1 MIILDTNV
9 ISELMKKV
17 PDVGVVAWFAG
28 LEPQPLMITAITV
41 AELRYGVSVLPEGK
55 RRTQLDSAITAM
67 IDEEFDAC
75 VLDFGRQAAEAYG
88 ILAARFR
95 KEGIG
100 VGQSDM
106 MIAAIALVNEET
118 IATRN
123 ERDFEHCGV
132 EIVNPFAFLLVDE

>member
-1 MIILDTNV
+1 
-9 ISELMKKV
+9 
-17 PDVGVVAWFAG
+17 
-28 LEPQPLMITAITV
+28 
-41 AELRYGVSVLPEGK
+41 
-55 RRTQLDSAITAM
+55 M
-67 IDEEFDAC
+67 IDEEFDEC
-75 VLDFGRQAAEAYG
+75 VLDFGRPAAEAYG

-106 MIAAIALVNEET
+106 TIAAIALVNEAT

-132 EIVNPFAFLLVDE
+132 EIVNPFVSS